1 MIYRIRIILDTK
13 DDVLRDLEI
22 KSNSSFEELHFAIV
36 NAFNLKGNE
45 MASFYLSDE
54 NWKQGAEITLESF
67 GHEKVMK
74 NCLLNSEI
82 TDLQTNFIYVYDFLE
97 LWTFFV
103 EVVDESNESKFIDY
117 PQTIFSTGKLPENAP
132 DKIFIEDNKS
142 HDNFEES
149 FDDDPYNYY

>member
-36 NAFNLKGNE
+36 DAFNLKGNE

-67 GHEKVMK
+67 GQEKVMK

-82 TDLQTNFIYVYDFLE
+82 NDLQTNFIYVYDFLE
-97 LWTFFV
+97 LWTFFCR
-103 EVVDESNESKFIDY
+103 SS
-117 PQTIFSTGKLPENAP
+117 
-132 DKIFIEDNKS
+132 
-142 HDNFEES
+142 
-149 FDDDPYNYY
+149 